1 MWASTQNCYQSHLSV
16 LCPVTQTQV
25 TSSLDGGSDF
35 SDFSSHSLLWLG
47 ALLSRKGEQPEPQI
61 ILARS
66 QPSDSGRN
74 LLVFHP
80 VNNLK
85 ASSSSSSAGLL
96 NLTLSF
102 CPKFQGPLGGDGG
115 QQRAHSQVASPQRKL
130 GGVQRDEVSRE
141 KKEVGTAC
149 PALG

>member
-1 MWASTQNCYQSHLSV
+1 MAWCFAESKRGT
-16 LCPVTQTQV
+16 
-25 TSSLDGGSDF
+25 
-35 SDFSSHSLLWLG
+35 
-47 ALLSRKGEQPEPQI
+47 EPEPQI
-61 ILARS
+61 FLARS

-85 ASSSSSSAGLL
+85 ASSSSSAGLL
-96 NLTLSF
+96 NLILSF
-102 CPKFQGPLGGDGG
+102 CPKFQGPLDGDGG
-115 QQRAHSQVASPQRKL
+115 QQRAHSQVASLQRKL

-141 KKEVGTAC
+141 KKGVGAAC